1 MVNISKPISSGQ
13 LKQYYKADFSNA
25 RENYYTE
32 GATVRGEFHGQLAAR
47 WGLQGE
53 VSEEQFARLAEG
65 QHPVTGEQLVRHQ
78 KSVEYVNWKGEMV
91 RTMEHRSCF
100 DATWSASKSISL
112 VALVGGDDRVRQ
124 AHRESV
130 RVALDELEK
139 WTQARIGGNAPAETT
154 GAWVAVMFEHDSARP
169 VEGYSA
175 PQVHTHVTIFN
186 VALSSDGTPRAL
198 QPRELYGSQQY
209 GTACYRS
216 ELAVRLQALGYE
228 IERGEYGQPEIK
240 GFTREYLMASS
251 PRRQEVLEYME
262 ERGFSSVSAA
272 RVAAHHTRSAKLKLS
287 REEVLAQHL
296 KLAAEYG
303 NQPQFAVV
311 AASRRTGVELN
322 PERARRMAVE
332 AIAHARERSM
342 ERDSTASERNI
353 LRDALKHSMGAA
365 RLAEVRVEFE
375 RRVRAQEL
383 IEVPHGPGNANR
395 MFTTPEMLT
404 MERENID
411 RMIEGQ
417 AACAVLVT
425 GGSREWAAN
434 RHPHLNP
441 TQKVAVEEVLTSRD
455 QITAL
460 DGLAGTGKT
469 TALAAINDAAVHGGY
484 EVKGLAPTS
493 RAAQELGNAGM
504 ETETLQMHLT
514 RGERCDDGQQRLYVV
529 DEASMISTAQMHAFL
544 QRLKENG
551 RVLLVGD
558 CLQHQGVDAGRV
570 FAQLQEAGMR
580 TAHMEVI
587 VRQQDPAL
595 KAVVE
600 QLAHGDVRKAIAS
613 LIDQGRVHEVENL
626 DQRIREIAREYVRQ
640 PEGTLVV
647 SPDNQSRREI
657 NEHIHRAMQGG
668 GLVRNEDHILRVL
681 HARQELTGAD
691 RMYAFNYEQGD
702 ILRYAKGSRALG
714 IKAGDYAQVVRVDE
728 QSNTLTV
735 MRNGEELSY
744 DPRRLQG
751 VTVYQ
756 EAERVFAVGD
766 RVQMTSAYHPLKLAN
781 RDLGSI
787 EQIEDGNLRL
797 RMDSGREVEFNVL
810 QHRNFDHGY
819 AVTSYS
825 SQSQT
830 ADRVLIH
837 VDSDHAPGGLSTRFA
852 YVSVS
857 RARNDVQL
865 YTNDA
870 ETLGHV
876 LSRDVTKSSAIQ
888 QGAHEIESHS
898 IKESKLVQEY
908 GVSL

>member
-32 GATVRGEFHGQLAAR
+32 GATVRGEFHGKLAAR

-53 VSEEQFARLAEG
+53 VSEEEFARLAEG

-78 KSVEYVNWKGEMV
+78 KSVEYVNGKGETV

-100 DATWSASKSISL
+100 DATWSAPKSISL
-112 VALVGGDDRVRQ
+112 VALVGGDARVLQ
-124 AHRESV
+124 AHRDSV

-154 GAWVAVMFEHDSARP
+154 GAWVAVMFGHDSARP
-169 VEGYSA
+169 VQGYSA

-198 QPRELYGSQQY
+198 QARELFRRQQY
-209 GTACYRS
+209 GTAHYRS

-228 IERGEYGQPEIK
+228 IERGEFGQPEIK

-251 PRRQEVLEYME
+251 PRRQQVLEYMD
-262 ERGFSSVSAA
+262 ERGLSSVSAA
-272 RVAAHHTRSAKLKLS
+272 RVAARFTRAAKSNLT
-287 REEVLAQHL
+287 REDVKAQHL
-296 KLAAEYG
+296 KLAAKYG
-303 NQPQFAVV
+303 NQPQLAAAV
-311 AASRRTGVELN
+311 ASNRSRVELH
-322 PERARRMAVE
+322 PEQAQRMAVE
-332 AIAHARERSM
+332 AIAHACERSM
-342 ERDSTASERNI
+342 ERDSTVSERNL
-353 LRDALKHSMGAA
+353 LRDALKHSMGTA
-365 RLAEVRVEFE
+365 RLGEIRVEFD
-375 RRVRAQEL
+375 RRVQAHEL
-383 IEVPHGPGNANR
+383 IELPHGLGDGGR
-395 MFTTPEMLT
+395 MFTTPRMLIL
-404 MERENID
+404 ERENIGC
-411 RMIEGQ
+411 MLAGQ
-417 AACAVLVT
+417 AVCGVLVN
-425 GGSREWAAN
+425 GESREWAAK

-441 TQKVAVEEVLTSRD
+441 TQKVAVEVVMTSRD

-469 TALAAINDAAVHGGY
+469 TALAAISDAAAHEGY
-484 EVKGLAPTS
+484 EVKGFAPTS
-493 RAAQELGNAGM
+493 RATLELGKAGM

-514 RGERCDDGQQRLYVV
+514 RGERPDDGQRRLLVV
-529 DEASMISTAQMHAFL
+529 DEASMISTVQMHAFL
-544 QRLKENG
+544 EGLKDND

-558 CLQHQGVDAGRV
+558 CLQHQAVDAGRV
-570 FAQLQEAGMR
+570 FSQLQEAGMR
-580 TAHMEVI
+580 TAHMDVI
-587 VRQQDPAL
+587 LRQHDPAL

-600 QLAHGDVRKAIAS
+600 RLAQGEVREAIAS
-613 LIDQGRVHEVENL
+613 LADQGRVHEIEDR
-626 DQRIREIAREYVRQ
+626 DQLICQIAADYVLQ

-647 SPDNQSRREI
+647 SSDNQSRREI
-657 NEHIHRAMQGG
+657 NEQIHRAMQEV
-668 GLVRNEDHILRVL
+668 GLVQNENHIVRVL
-681 HARQELTGAD
+681 QARQELTGAD
-691 RMYAFNYEQGD
+691 RMYAYNYAPGEV
-702 ILRYAKGSRALG
+702 LRYAKGSRSLG
-714 IKAGDYAQVVRVDE
+714 IKAGDYAQIVRADE

-735 MRNGEELSY
+735 TRNGEELSY

-756 EAERVFAVGD
+756 EAERLFAVGD
-766 RVQMTSAYHPLKLAN
+766 RVQMTSASHPLKVAN
-781 RDLGSI
+781 RDLGRI
-787 EQIEDGNLRL
+787 EQIEGDSFKL
-797 RMDSGREVEFNVL
+797 RMDSGREIEFDVL
-810 QHRNFDHGY
+810 KHRNFDHGY

-830 ADRVLIH
+830 VDRVLIH

-870 ETLGHV
+870 ETLGQV

-888 QGAHEIESHS
+888 QGALEIELHS
-898 IKESKLVQEY
+898 IEESKIVQDY